1 MKKSITLIMLL
12 FLLLTLSA
20 CGSNASSKSQ
30 TASTPPIEVKT
41 EEIIDD
47 YIRDQASAEQKYK
60 DKNVKLTGKVIRKG
74 QFENTSHFFINTGIK
89 HASGKT
95 YIMMVDYPTDKVND
109 VNSVKVDDFLVV
121 EGKVVGIVPQKDPTI
136 ISIQMHVNSK

>member
-1 MKKSITLIMLL
+1 MKKSITLLLLL

-20 CGSNASSKSQ
+20 CGSNTSSKSP
-30 TASTPPIEVKT
+30 ASTPPMEVKT

-60 DKNVKLTGKVIRKG
+60 DKNVKLTGKVILKG

-136 ISIQMHVNSK
+136 ISIQMKVNSK

>member
-1 MKKSITLIMLL
+1 MKKSITLLLLL

-20 CGSNASSKSQ
+20 CGSNTSSKSP
-30 TASTPPIEVKT
+30 AITPTMEVKS

-47 YIRDQASAEQKYK
+47 YIRDQTSAEQKYK

-74 QFENTSHFFINTGIK
+74 QFNNTSNFFINTGIK
-89 HASGKT
+89 LASGKT
-95 YIMMVDYPTDKVND
+95 YIMMVDYPTDKVNE
-109 VNSVKVDDFLVV
+109 VNSVKVDDFIVV

-136 ISIQMHVNSK
+136 ISIQMQVNSK

>member
-1 MKKSITLIMLL
+1 MKKSITLLMLL

-20 CGSNASSKSQ
+20 CGSDTSSKSQ
-30 TASTPPIEVKT
+30 TAITPPMEVKS

-60 DKNVKLTGKVIRKG
+60 DKNVKLTGKVILKG